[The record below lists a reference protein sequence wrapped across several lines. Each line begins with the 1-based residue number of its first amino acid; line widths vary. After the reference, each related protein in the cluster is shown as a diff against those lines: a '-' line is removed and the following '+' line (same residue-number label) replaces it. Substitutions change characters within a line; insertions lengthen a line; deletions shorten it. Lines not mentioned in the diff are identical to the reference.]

1 MTANYRGEDSQRSHL
16 LTSQPKH
23 LPVRQ
28 SREAGWIE
36 ERRGGRRANQSGQKK
51 KKKTDP
57 NCSLTFF
64 FGWMLSNIWHSI
76 VDHEFTVN
84 FAFQV
89 SQGRSGCVKVWMYFA
104 DIPLAMRGNVMF
116 LFLFL
121 WRTPMNSMGCLRC
134 VHSVLPENQCICIND
149 HAEDHCGVSL
159 DNKQAN
165 KHKQLVIIL
174 FKCQR
179 CLCEEKLC
187 RNRVFLWVE
196 SDWLIRSLII
206 FSMSDFDCKT
216 TGLDSHCRWIG

>member
-1 MTANYRGEDSQRSHL
+1 MFTY
-16 LTSQPKH
+16 
-23 LPVRQ
+23 
-28 SREAGWIE
+28 I
-36 ERRGGRRANQSGQKK
+36 
-51 KKKTDP
+51 
-57 NCSLTFF
+57 F

-149 HAEDHCGVSL
+149 HAEDHCGASL